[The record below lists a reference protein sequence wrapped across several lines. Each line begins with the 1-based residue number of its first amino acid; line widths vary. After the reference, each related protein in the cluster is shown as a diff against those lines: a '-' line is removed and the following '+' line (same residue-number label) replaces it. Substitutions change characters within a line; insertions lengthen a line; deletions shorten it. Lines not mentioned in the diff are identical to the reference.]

1 MVFVINYYYI
11 ITGPVSVGRLCV
23 LLLLIVELIDYSRF
37 DDCLSFV
44 VSTVSTS
51 RGDEGFNCV
60 PHGCQPASYTGD
72 AWICRRATNHISYMG
87 NLISKPLGVLIGSLY
102 PAYRSF
108 KALES
113 PLIDDDKQWL
123 TYWVVNSFFRFG
135 EYFTDPVLPSAIP
148 FYYSIKL
155 VFLVWLM
162 HPQTRGALTVYAQF
176 VAPYLR
182 THEQEIDK
190 ALDTATKEVQRRGSA
205 VKDHAAAWLERK
217 KNEAAQYLKNEAANQ
232 LSGNEDRA
240 P

>member
-1 MVFVINYYYI
+1 
-11 ITGPVSVGRLCV
+11 
-23 LLLLIVELIDYSRF
+23 
-37 DDCLSFV
+37 
-44 VSTVSTS
+44 
-51 RGDEGFNCV
+51 
-60 PHGCQPASYTGD
+60 
-72 AWICRRATNHISYMG
+72 
-87 NLISKPLGVLIGSLY
+87 
-102 PAYRSF
+102 
-108 KALES
+108 
-113 PLIDDDKQWL
+113 
-123 TYWVVNSFFRFG
+123 VVNSFFRFG